1 MKPIGR
7 QSDDEPPRESFLA
20 VYVDRIATPDV
31 VRAAVARAPLPA
43 GIECA
48 TVDDTLFTETF
59 DCRVVV
65 YLTGDFDAADG
76 PSMARGLRDR
86 IVEPPRLPGIFVERP
101 PPDRPRDGLGQ
112 AHARRDRAV
121 Q

>member
-7 QSDDEPPRESFLA
+7 QSDDEPPRESFWPSTSTA
-20 VYVDRIATPDV
+20 SRRRTSCGRPS
-31 VRAAVARAPLPA
+31 ARAPLPA

-65 YLTGDFDAADG
+65 YLTGDFDVADG
-76 PSMARGLRDR
+76 PSMARDYATGLSSLLDCPAYSLNDLLR
-86 IVEPPRLPGIFVERP
+86 IDPVM
-101 PPDRPRDGLGQ
+101 D
-112 AHARRDRAV
+112 
-121 Q
+121 

>member
-76 PSMARGLRDR
+76 PSMARGYATGLSSLLDCPAYSLNDLLRIDP
-86 IVEPPRLPGIFVERP
+86 VM
-101 PPDRPRDGLGQ
+101 D
-112 AHARRDRAV
+112 
-121 Q
+121 